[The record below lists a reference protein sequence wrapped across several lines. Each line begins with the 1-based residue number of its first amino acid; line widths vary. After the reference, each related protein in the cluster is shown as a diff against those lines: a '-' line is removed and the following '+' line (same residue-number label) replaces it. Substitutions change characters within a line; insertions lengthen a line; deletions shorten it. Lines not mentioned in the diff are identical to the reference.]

1 MTSAADVVTLDD
13 IRAAAAR
20 IRDHAIH
27 THSEVSRTLSEI
39 AGARI
44 VLKFE
49 NLQFTASFKDRGAA
63 NRLLTLGDDEKRRG
77 VVAAS
82 AGNHAQAVAYHGGR
96 LGIDTTIVMPETAPF
111 SKVTHTEQ
119 LGARVVVSGE
129 TVSECADEARRL
141 TEAEGF
147 TFVHP
152 YDDRAVIAGQGTCGL
167 ELGLDHPDL
176 DVVVVPV
183 GGGGLAAGVATAI
196 TSLLP
201 GVEVIGVQTEAYPA
215 MARVL
220 AGEPIPEFPN
230 ETLADGIAV
239 KRPGEL
245 TTPVLR
251 ERLTDMLVVGEEPI
265 EHAVSLLAE
274 VEKTVAE
281 GAGAAAL
288 AGVLEHPDR
297 FAGRSVG
304 VIVSGG
310 NIDTRVLASVLMRE
324 LVRTGRLLTLG
335 ITIKDR
341 PGQLAP
347 VIDRIAEMGAN
358 ILEVSHSRVFDA
370 ASVRQTFIEVE
381 IETRDRPH
389 ADAVIG
395 ALRDD
400 GLEVKVMSR

>member
-1 MTSAADVVTLDD
+1 VV
-13 IRAAAAR
+13 I
-20 IRDHAIH
+20 
-27 THSEVSRTLSEI
+27 
-39 AGARI
+39 
-44 VLKFE
+44 
-49 NLQFTASFKDRGAA
+49 
-63 NRLLTLGDDEKRRG
+63 
-77 VVAAS
+77 
-82 AGNHAQAVAYHGGR
+82 
-96 LGIDTTIVMPETAPF
+96 
-111 SKVTHTEQ
+111 
-119 LGARVVVSGE
+119 SGE
-129 TVSECADEARRL
+129 TVSECAVEAKRLADE
-141 TEAEGF
+141 EGY

-220 AGEPIPEFPN
+220 AGEAIPPFPN

-239 KRPGEL
+239 KRPGDL
-245 TTPVLR
+245 TTPVLA
-251 ERLTDMLVVGEEPI
+251 EQLTDMLLVDEEHV

-274 VEKTVAE
+274 IEKTVAE

-288 AGVLEHPDR
+288 AGILQHPER

-310 NIDTRVLASVLMRE
+310 NIDSRVLASVLMRE
-324 LVRTGRLLTLG
+324 LVRSGRLLTLG

-347 VIDRIAEMGAN
+347 VIDRIAETGAN
-358 ILEVSHSRVFDA
+358 IVEVRHSRLFDP

-389 ADAVIG
+389 AEKVVG

>member
-27 THSEVSRTLSEI
+27 THSEVSRTLSSI
-39 AGARI
+39 TGARI

-63 NRLLTLGDDEKRRG
+63 NRLLTLGDEEKRRG
-77 VVAAS
+77 VIAAS

-96 LGIDTTIVMPETAPF
+96 LGITTTIVMPETAPF

-119 LGARVVVSGE
+119 LGAAVVISGE
-129 TVSECADEARRL
+129 TVSECAVEAKRLADE
-141 TEAEGF
+141 EGY

-215 MARVL
+215 MARAL
-220 AGEPIPEFPN
+220 AGEPIPPFPN

-239 KRPGEL
+239 KRPGDL
-245 TTPVLR
+245 TTPVLA
-251 ERLTDMLVVGEEPI
+251 ERLTDMLLVDEEHV

-274 VEKTVAE
+274 IEKTVAE

-288 AGVLEHPDR
+288 AGILQHPER

-310 NIDTRVLASVLMRE
+310 NIDSRVLASVLMRE
-324 LVRTGRLLTLG
+324 LVRSGRLLTLG

-347 VIDRIAEMGAN
+347 VIDRIAETGAN
-358 ILEVSHSRVFDA
+358 IVEVRHSRLFDP

-389 ADAVIG
+389 AEKVVG